1 VQVDDQGPQAGPDSL
16 DPGTS
21 PRRLV
26 EIRCGFAELA
36 RREAEAAESRVAEAG
51 RAFDAQLAVL
61 AASHAARD
69 LGATRTAKEEA
80 HRAFRKAA
88 DEARS
93 RSQVEAAAAS
103 WLEQVNLINSAARA
117 AQLRIQRERDA
128 TDALASE
135 LDRLTSAAEASQ
147 GMADAAVE
155 ACRAAREALAA
166 AEGIE
171 VAEAADSPSGESAA
185 AELTTARAAAQ
196 AAPVEVAPVEAETP
210 DATLEQ
216 AAPGRPAPAFAVLG
230 AETGA
235 GGGPAES
242 AGDQVRTPAAEP
254 AVDLT
259 GPRPPAIVPL
269 VQRDVAT
276 MSRLVECLA
285 GSDPEQ
291 RRRWQLCLAN
301 FVDAVVTAAID
312 HGCFTFPGGNPF
324 WDQFTP
330 DQARNV
336 AQNLAALGFRHDGTG
351 EFVDGRVPG
360 QRDLSMAVG
369 QAGLPIVRVRFWP
382 RPQEAAR
389 LFRHVRV
396 DTTAVLSERA
406 PSLTKGE
413 LVRLLDRRAE
423 LVADLWND
431 WSRVRPLLLLQSR
444 D

>member
-1 VQVDDQGPQAGPDSL
+1 MQVDDQGPQASPDSL

-103 WLEQVNLINSAARA
+103 WLEQVNQVNSAARA

-128 TDALASE
+128 TDTLASE

-147 GMADAAVE
+147 AIADAAVE

-166 AEGIE
+166 AEGME
-171 VAEAADSPSGESAA
+171 VAEAAGSPSGESAA
-185 AELTTARAAAQ
+185 AELMTAPAAAR
-196 AAPVEVAPVEAETP
+196 AAPVEAATP
-210 DATLEQ
+210 DATL
-216 AAPGRPAPAFAVLG
+216 APVALGRSAPAFAVLG
-230 AETGA
+230 AGTGA
-235 GGGPAES
+235 GGGQAGS
-242 AGDQVRTPAAEP
+242 AGDQAGTSAAEP
-254 AVDLT
+254 PVDLT
-259 GPRPPAIVPL
+259 GPRPPTIVRL
-269 VQRDVAT
+269 VQRDGAT
-276 MSRLVECLA
+276 MSRLVERLA

-330 DQARNV
+330 DEARNV
-336 AQNLAALGFRHDGTG
+336 AENLAALGFRHDGTG
-351 EFVDGRVPG
+351 EFADGRVPG

-369 QAGLPIVRVRFWP
+369 QAGLPIVRVRYWP
-382 RPQEAAR
+382 RPEEAA
-389 LFRHVRV
+389 LLLRHIRV

-406 PSLTKGE
+406 PSLTQGE
-413 LVRLLDRRAE
+413 FVRLLGRRAE
-423 LVADLWND
+423 LAADLWND
-431 WSRVRPLLLLQSR
+431 WSRARPLLLPSR

>member
-1 VQVDDQGPQAGPDSL
+1 MQVDDQGPQASTDSL

-103 WLEQVNLINSAARA
+103 WLEQVNQVNSAARA

-147 GMADAAVE
+147 ATADAAVE

-166 AEGIE
+166 THGTE
-171 VAEAADSPSGESAA
+171 VAEAAGSPSGESAA
-185 AELTTARAAAQ
+185 AELMTAHAAAQ
-196 AAPVEVAPVEAETP
+196 AAPVEVATP
-210 DATLEQ
+210 DATL
-216 AAPGRPAPAFAVLG
+216 APVALGRSAPAFAVLG
-230 AETGA
+230 AGTGA
-235 GGGPAES
+235 GGGQAGS
-242 AGDQVRTPAAEP
+242 AGDQAGTSAAEP
-254 AVDLT
+254 PVDLT
-259 GPRPPAIVPL
+259 GPRPPTIVRL
-269 VQRDVAT
+269 VQRDGAT
-276 MSRLVECLA
+276 MSRLVERLA

-330 DQARNV
+330 DEARNV
-336 AQNLAALGFRHDGTG
+336 AENLAALGFRHDGTG
-351 EFVDGRVPG
+351 EFADGRVPG

-396 DTTAVLSERA
+396 DTTAVLSEGA

-413 LVRLLDRRAE
+413 LVRLLGRRAE

-431 WSRVRPLLLLQSR
+431 WSRARPLLLLPSR